1 MIGSTVR
8 LYLVDDYLVIA
19 DHKSADKL
27 IHLFDGNDFNYVTS
41 IANIGQGSG
50 EITVIDSEIQ
60 FAYLDLDALI

>member
-50 EITVIDSEIQ
+50 EITVIDS
-60 FAYLDLDALI
+60 